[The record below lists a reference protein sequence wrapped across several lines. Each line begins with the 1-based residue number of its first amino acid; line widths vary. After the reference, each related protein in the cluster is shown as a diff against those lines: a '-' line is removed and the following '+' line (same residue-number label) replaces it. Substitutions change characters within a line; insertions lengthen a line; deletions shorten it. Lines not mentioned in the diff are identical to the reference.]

1 MKKEMYMDGRLNEYD
16 NSLNQKIYKTVTL
29 KKTVLL
35 WYFLTLE
42 MLLRTDSSIK
52 SKRNQKITR
61 QKWIKHPS
69 SFHWT
74 MSTDHSAL
82 KGSALVN
89 GAELATA
96 TGGAEGSC
104 SRCTLPFGVVLLIIG
119 VAVTAVAYSF
129 STHGSTIS
137 ILGLLLLISGLLLLG
152 SSAVCRRCR
161 KRRKMGRSWESQTD
175 LVESQRNSF
184 D

>member
-1 MKKEMYMDGRLNEYD
+1 M
-16 NSLNQKIYKTVTL
+16 
-29 KKTVLL
+29 LL
-35 WYFLTLE
+35 WTE
-42 MLLRTDSSIK
+42 SSVK

-152 SSAVCRRCR
+152 FSAVCRRCR
-161 KRRKMGRSWESQTD
+161 KRRKMDRSWESQTD
-175 LVESQRNSF
+175 LVESRRNSF